1 MKLLNWIKVI
11 EERAKKG
18 GIIMILK
25 RTMSAVIAVVA
36 AASTMVCFAVS
47 ANAATTTLS
56 YEKDGVSLSS
66 YTYTAE
72 SNDTYTLNSA
82 SLEALQSAQDGDTL
96 TITFKVA
103 SEGTARYRA
112 GLNFMDQQFYVNAHN
127 RTGQNGSFNSGG
139 ACHLNANLADND
151 SATVTYEIELNAG
164 GTAKTVTASLVA
176 GNGTAGYK
184 AEDSVAGESLNSILL
199 NTASRGESG
208 YDSDFITISDFSAV
222 LTTAD
227 PEEPSE
233 PVVIAADPYTYETD
247 DTLANADAKGFTA
260 TVDGEEGVSK
270 AVTWYASIDGGSE
283 WKELEG
289 DSTIVTGGSAKFGVI
304 LFDIPKE
311 ATDVKAGYVFE

>member
-1 MKLLNWIKVI
+1 
-11 EERAKKG
+11 
-18 GIIMILK
+18 MILK
-25 RTMSAVIAVVA
+25 RTMSAVIAVAA
-36 AASTMVCFAVS
+36 AASTMVCFAAS
-47 ANAATTTLS
+47 ANAAETTLS
-56 YEKDGVSLSS
+56 YVKDGVALSS
-66 YTYTAE
+66 YTYNADST
-72 SNDTYTLNSA
+72 DIYTLNA
-82 SLEALQSAQDGDTL
+82 EGTALLSNAKDGDTL
-96 TITFKVA
+96 TITYNIESA
-103 SEGTARYRA
+103 GTARYRA
-112 GLNFMDQQFYVNAHN
+112 GLNIAGKQFYVN
-127 RTGQNGSFNSGG
+127 
-139 ACHLNANLADND
+139 CHDEAASEAWSEKNNYHLTVIMDKND
-151 SATVTYEIELNAG
+151 SVKQSAAIKYVITLNEG
-164 GTAKTVTASLVA
+164 GTASSVTAYRTDGRGEVGKSTIDLNNADIRSL
-176 GNGTAGYK
+176 
-184 AEDSVAGESLNSILL
+184 EL
-199 NTASRGESG
+199 NTDDRGG
-208 YDSDFITISDFSAV
+208 TKDQMFPKLTNFSAV